1 MRSEEDGNVCTTKC
15 ISPPTFLPPLPF
27 LHPHT
32 KTKNPSTKQIQHT
45 TPHPT
50 NITNMCHT
58 YICTRIHGNVLLPHT
73 QRQNTP
79 LSLPCHGLSG
89 KAGRDKQPKP
99 LHAGPPGKEWHLY
112 LYKNDVRV
120 VFYYKGSRKGE
131 CPPSIIISSFIPA
144 LGHVGHRGH
153 RAVSAAG
160 RQSDGTHAGGHS
172 CRRAIRQAGN
182 QAMQVVTR
190 CGA

>member
-1 MRSEEDGNVCTTKC
+1 METCV
-15 ISPPTFLPPLPF
+15 PPSAYHPLPSF
-27 LHPHT
+27 RPYRFSTPTPKQKTPLQNRYNTQHP
-32 KTKNPSTKQIQHT
+32 T